1 MSYQLPPVVK
11 LAERLLVDI
20 ELAVRA
26 FPRYEKYSV
35 GAVLR
40 ARAMDLA
47 EAAHNAWRD
56 REHRGDRLEQLAAAV
71 DRLKLTA
78 QLASRLRAFR
88 SLAQYEALSRIAYEL
103 GRQVGGWRRQQH
115 PKGQDAQPR
124 SAWQR
129 AQTLLTTPMERAQ
142 ACRAAPDSA
151 AGIGVPSTEAH
162 QRPSD
167 DAGAFFL
174 PAMGQP
180 AQWRAVCGGRKARRP
195 SDRYANRAPSVTSIG
210 VELPDLTSEGGD
222 VEIVDRKVA
231 REDRLIARALRVVHA
246 RWVAPTTTLTC
257 CSTSRQFFALRL
269 SGLDREVFEAA
280 FLDSRHRLL
289 VAERLFL
296 GTLSSSE
303 VHPREVA
310 KRALHHNAAAVIV
323 AHNHPTGDPTPSR
336 ADATLTQRLRAALDL
351 VGVRLLDHIVVG
363 HGATVS
369 FSESGLL

>member
-1 MSYQLPPVVK
+1 
-11 LAERLLVDI
+11 
-20 ELAVRA
+20 
-26 FPRYEKYSV
+26 
-35 GAVLR
+35 
-40 ARAMDLA
+40 
-47 EAAHNAWRD
+47 
-56 REHRGDRLEQLAAAV
+56 
-71 DRLKLTA
+71 
-78 QLASRLRAFR
+78 
-88 SLAQYEALSRIAYEL
+88 
-103 GRQVGGWRRQQH
+103 
-115 PKGQDAQPR
+115 
-124 SAWQR
+124 
-129 AQTLLTTPMERAQ
+129 
-142 ACRAAPDSA
+142 
-151 AGIGVPSTEAH
+151 
-162 QRPSD
+162 
-167 DAGAFFL
+167 
-174 PAMGQP
+174 MGQP